1 MQLVFPQ
8 VGESVCVCVCD
19 SEVDVPSVCVCSA
32 PSCVAACIGEENMAV
47 QEQLSPEPHRVCD
60 GAL

>member
-19 SEVDVPSVCVCSA
+19 SEVDVPSVCVFCSVMCGGVHRRGKHGCSGA
-32 PSCVAACIGEENMAV
+32 VITRTPPCV
-47 QEQLSPEPHRVCD
+47 
-60 GAL
+60 